1 MADDNKPDLAEQIR
15 QRSLEMEGWIPKCRK
30 CGWTPENI
38 GWCDQCGYNRDYEM
52 VRSVT
57 IQ

>member
-1 MADDNKPDLAEQIR
+1 MTDEAEKIR
-15 QRSLEMEGWIPKCRK
+15 ERNLRTEGFIPKCRR

-52 VRSVT
+52 VHTSSLH
-57 IQ
+57 